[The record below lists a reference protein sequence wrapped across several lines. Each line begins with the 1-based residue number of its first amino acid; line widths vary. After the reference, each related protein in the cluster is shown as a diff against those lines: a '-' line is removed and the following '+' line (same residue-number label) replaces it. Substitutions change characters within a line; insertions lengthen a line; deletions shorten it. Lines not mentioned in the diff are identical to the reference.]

1 MLSLVPVTSLS
12 ALRTDKVSRAL
23 ARESHRLSPDLASAT
38 SLLYD
43 VQSKPA
49 DKASQNGNLIN

>member
-1 MLSLVPVTSLS
+1 
-12 ALRTDKVSRAL
+12 VSRTL
-23 ARESHRLSPDLASAT
+23 ARESHLLSPDLASET

>member
-1 MLSLVPVTSLS
+1 
-12 ALRTDKVSRAL
+12 VSRAL